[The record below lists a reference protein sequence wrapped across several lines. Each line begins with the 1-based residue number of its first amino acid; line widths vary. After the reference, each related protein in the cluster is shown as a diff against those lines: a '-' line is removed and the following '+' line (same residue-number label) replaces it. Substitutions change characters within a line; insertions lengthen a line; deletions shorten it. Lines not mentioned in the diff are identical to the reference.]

1 MLEYVGLS
9 VDGTGAVSPTVA
21 TTFRQ
26 QFVKLLRGG
35 SCWSWWHHW
44 RTFAAVFR
52 RLLYLKTKHQHN
64 LVVSISVLPLFVVWQ
79 IHFNTRVALVS
90 GAYGAKHARVR
101 PSVMQCV
108 LAVRET
114 VVIRESRAGWV
125 SWHKASPV
133 PSPVPSISPYTHLSQ
148 KGEVAQHLM
157 VSRYTTIVLPPRSC
171 IGPAF
176 IGTWRGTCHL
186 VKKERRKS
194 LNISR
199 NFNRQLQKTYMYT
212 LKWLRNVMGPK
223 IIYYQVASVPFWLG
237 RKQWQTG
244 HWDILVGVW
253 RGPSTRSY
261 FSVDLGGPV
270 LIWKENSV
278 AYKWLCRH

>member
-114 VVIRESRAGWV
+114 VVIRAEQV
-125 SWHKASPV
+125 E
-133 PSPVPSISPYTHLSQ
+133 Y
-148 KGEVAQHLM
+148 
-157 VSRYTTIVLPPRSC
+157 
-171 IGPAF
+171 
-176 IGTWRGTCHL
+176 RGTRPLQFPPLFRPSALIHIFLKRERLRSIWWCRATLQLSYPRGRALGQPSL
-186 VKKERRKS
+186 VREGARATS
-194 LNISR
+194 
-199 NFNRQLQKTYMYT
+199 
-212 LKWLRNVMGPK
+212 
-223 IIYYQVASVPFWLG
+223 
-237 RKQWQTG
+237 
-244 HWDILVGVW
+244 
-253 RGPSTRSY
+253 
-261 FSVDLGGPV
+261 
-270 LIWKENSV
+270 
-278 AYKWLCRH
+278 